1 MCGEHPPQCRKPDD
15 RPGSSPR
22 VRGTLPVVAEHL
34 LRHGII
40 PACAGNT
47 DFAALLV
54 LPSRDHPRV
63 CGEHLIPHLAT
74 SFGVGSS
81 PRVRGTPEAF
91 DAFMPYGGI
100 IPACAGNTGRPH
112 SPLAATGDHPRV
124 CGEHELPELRQAAI
138 RGSSPRVRGTPSGNV
153 VAQRSTGI
161 IPACAGNTSPEPP
174 ATCSPRD
181 HPRVCGEH
189 VAVYVPVVPFGGS
202 SPRVRGT
209 QRMCFVCDT
218 RLSIIPACAGNT
230 RREGRSVRR
239 SRDHPR
245 VCGEHSPPR
254 STLTK

>member
-1 MCGEHPPQCRKPDD
+1 MCGEHSARRYCRGKEWGSSPRVRGTRDDYLGQDEHQGIIPACAGNTATPMRHEASPRDHPRVCGEHPRWLRGSIIARGSSPRVRGTPCPLVLQLQRTGIIPACAGNTAELLEELLNDGDHPRVCGEHPPQCRKPDD

-100 IPACAGNTGRPH
+100 IPACAGNTVCGEF
-112 SPLAATGDHPRV
+112 SSAAWGDHPRV
-124 CGEHELPELRQAAI
+124 CGEHWASA
-138 RGSSPRVRGTPSGNV
+138 
-153 VAQRSTGI
+153 
-161 IPACAGNTSPEPP
+161 
-174 ATCSPRD
+174 
-181 HPRVCGEH
+181 
-189 VAVYVPVVPFGGS
+189 
-202 SPRVRGT
+202 
-209 QRMCFVCDT
+209 
-218 RLSIIPACAGNT
+218 
-230 RREGRSVRR
+230 
-239 SRDHPR
+239 
-245 VCGEHSPPR
+245 
-254 STLTK
+254 

>member
-1 MCGEHPPQCRKPDD
+1 MVVAGPGSSPRVRGTLRNHADDIGSAGIIPACAGNTSRRTWTSCMTRDHPRVCGEHSDANAARSFSSGSSPRVRGTPPLAAGKYHRPGIIPACAGNTMPVGIAVTADWDHPRVCGEHPPQCRKPDD

-100 IPACAGNTGRPH
+100 IPACAGNTVCGEF
-112 SPLAATGDHPRV
+112 SSAAWGDHPRV
-124 CGEHELPELRQAAI
+124 CGEHWASA
-138 RGSSPRVRGTPSGNV
+138 
-153 VAQRSTGI
+153 
-161 IPACAGNTSPEPP
+161 
-174 ATCSPRD
+174 
-181 HPRVCGEH
+181 
-189 VAVYVPVVPFGGS
+189 
-202 SPRVRGT
+202 
-209 QRMCFVCDT
+209 
-218 RLSIIPACAGNT
+218 
-230 RREGRSVRR
+230 
-239 SRDHPR
+239 
-245 VCGEHSPPR
+245 
-254 STLTK
+254 

>member
-1 MCGEHPPQCRKPDD
+1 MDQLHDKGSSPRVRGTHQLDQGARHRAGIIPACAGNTRHAAIAVAKNGDHPRVCGEHSDANAARSFSSGSSPRVRGTPPLAAGKYHRPGIIPACAGNTAELLEELLNDGDHPRVCGEHPPQCRKPDD

-100 IPACAGNTGRPH
+100 IPACAGNTVCGEF
-112 SPLAATGDHPRV
+112 SSAAWGDHPRV
-124 CGEHELPELRQAAI
+124 CGEHWASA
-138 RGSSPRVRGTPSGNV
+138 
-153 VAQRSTGI
+153 
-161 IPACAGNTSPEPP
+161 
-174 ATCSPRD
+174 
-181 HPRVCGEH
+181 
-189 VAVYVPVVPFGGS
+189 
-202 SPRVRGT
+202 
-209 QRMCFVCDT
+209 
-218 RLSIIPACAGNT
+218 
-230 RREGRSVRR
+230 
-239 SRDHPR
+239 
-245 VCGEHSPPR
+245 
-254 STLTK
+254 